1 VQDKKREREREREKD
16 RQTDRQTDR
25 KYDGRRTF
33 ETIHFTYSSFA
44 RKVSFPTSH
53 WFAPMLGFQQ
63 KALNVIMN
71 ATNFGFEFI
80 IIA

>member
-1 VQDKKREREREREKD
+1 VQDKKRERERETERERERERK
-16 RQTDRQTDR
+16 TDRQTDR
-25 KYDGRRTF
+25 TCDGRRTF

-71 ATNFGFEFI
+71 ATHFGF
-80 IIA
+80 